1 MTPPGSAGSEPNAP
15 DARSRR
21 ERWALPIVFV
31 TMLIDFAGYTL
42 LVPLLPK
49 FANDLGASPFEVGLI
64 VTVYALTQLIFLP
77 MWGWASDRLGRR
89 PVILGSLAGTTFAYA
104 ILIYAVHTNSMPI
117 VYLSRVLAGF
127 FAASLGTAQAVVTDL
142 TPPSQRARGM
152 GVLGAAMGVGFV
164 IGPALGGIL
173 GQDDVRIPFAFVM
186 VVSFVNFCAAAFVLP
201 ESRPGDRAAW
211 NVAELARLLV
221 PTPLRLLLADHGR
234 RIGLYLYLFFHLFT
248 AFAALES
255 MFALFL
261 LDRFDADARAAGF
274 VFAWIGVWMALTQ
287 GWLLGR
293 LSPMVGEWNL
303 AVGGL
308 VVQAFGMAAIP
319 LLHSIDGIYALAPV
333 VAIGNGL
340 SFPSLASLYSKAC
353 ASEKAGELLGQ
364 SQSMATTGRI
374 VGPMWAG
381 YTMGNLGGW
390 LEPRLPPGTR
400 IGGLEPAVF
409 ALGSCFL
416 IAGVLTLGAAA
427 ILLLARSTL
436 APDSCDEPLPEAAL
450 DGP

>member
-1 MTPPGSAGSEPNAP
+1 M
-15 DARSRR
+15 
-21 ERWALPIVFV
+21 PIVFV

-42 LVPLLPK
+42 LVPLLPA
-49 FANDLGASPFEVGLI
+49 FMDDLGATHFQVGLI

-77 MWGWASDRLGRR
+77 LWGWASDRLGRR
-89 PVILGSLAGTTFAYA
+89 PAILGSLAGTTVAYG
-104 ILIYAVHTNSMPI
+104 ILIYAVYDNSMWW
-117 VYLSRVLAGF
+117 VYVSRVLAGF
-127 FAASLGTAQAVVTDL
+127 FASSLGTAQAVVADL

-152 GVLGAAMGVGFV
+152 GILGAAMGIGFV
-164 IGPALGGIL
+164 IGPALGGVL
-173 GQDDVRIPFAFVM
+173 GQEDVRIPFAFVM
-186 VVSFVNFCAAAFVLP
+186 LVSFVNFTAAAFVLP
-201 ESRPGDRAAW
+201 ESRPGDRAPW
-211 NVAELARLLV
+211 RGSEVARLLV
-221 PTPLRLLLADHGR
+221 PTPLKLMVASQGR

-261 LDRFDADARAAGF
+261 LERFDADARSAGF
-274 VFAWIGVWMALTQ
+274 VFAWIGIWMALTQ

-293 LSPMVGEWNL
+293 MTPTFGEWNL
-303 AVGGL
+303 SIGGL
-308 VVQAFGMAAIP
+308 TVMALGLAVLP
-319 LLHSIDGIYALAPV
+319 FVHSLDGVYALAPV

-353 ASEKAGELLGQ
+353 AADNAGELLGQ

-400 IGGLEPAVF
+400 IVGLDPATF
-409 ALGSCFL
+409 SLGACFL
-416 IAGVLTLGAAA
+416 IAGLLTLMAAA
-427 ILLLARSTL
+427 LLVLARQTL
-436 APDSCDEPLPEAAL
+436 APDASAETAPSAPPTADETP
-450 DGP
+450 G

>member
-1 MTPPGSAGSEPNAP
+1 M
-15 DARSRR
+15 
-21 ERWALPIVFV
+21 PIVFV

-49 FANDLGASPFEVGLI
+49 FAKELDATPFEVGLI

-77 MWGWASDRLGRR
+77 VWGWASDRLGRR
-89 PVILGSLAGTTFAYA
+89 PAILGSLFGTTVAYG
-104 ILIYAVHTNSMPI
+104 ILIYAVYANSMWW
-117 VYLSRVLAGF
+117 VYFSRVLAGF
-127 FAASLGTAQAVVTDL
+127 FASSLGTAQAVVTDL

-152 GVLGAAMGVGFV
+152 GVLGAAMGIGFV

-186 VVSFVNFCAAAFVLP
+186 AVSFFNFTAALFVLP
-201 ESRPGDRAAW
+201 ESRPGDRAPW
-211 NVAELARLLV
+211 RRAELARLLV
-221 PTPLRLLLADHGR
+221 PTPFKVMLASHGR
-234 RIGLYLYLFFHLFT
+234 RIGVYLYLFFHLFT

-274 VFAWIGVWMALTQ
+274 VFAWIGIWMALTQ

-293 LSPMVGEWNL
+293 MTPAFGEWNL
-303 AVGGL
+303 SVGGL
-308 VVQAFGMAAIP
+308 TVMALGLAVLPFVQS
-319 LLHSIDGIYALAPV
+319 LDGVYALAPV

-353 ASEKAGELLGQ
+353 AADNAGELLGQ

-390 LEPRLPPGTR
+390 LEPRLPAGTHVA
-400 IGGLEPAVF
+400 GLDLATF
-409 ALGSCFL
+409 SLGACFL
-416 IAGVLTLGAAA
+416 IAGILTLLAAA
-427 ILLLARSTL
+427 ILVLARRTL
-436 APDSCDEPLPEAAL
+436 APDASAESAPSAPPAPDETP
-450 DGP
+450 G

>member
-1 MTPPGSAGSEPNAP
+1 MS
-15 DARSRR
+15 
-21 ERWALPIVFV
+21 IVFM

-49 FANDLGASPFEVGLI
+49 FMSDLDASHLEVGLI

-77 MWGWASDRLGRR
+77 VWGWASDRLGRR
-89 PVILGSLAGTTFAYA
+89 PAILGSLAGTTVAYG
-104 ILIYAVHTNSMPI
+104 ILIYAVYADSMWW
-117 VYLSRVLAGF
+117 VYFSRVLAGF
-127 FAASLGTAQAVVTDL
+127 FASSLGTAQAVVTDL

-152 GVLGAAMGVGFV
+152 GVLGAAMGIGFV

-173 GQDDVRIPFAFVM
+173 GQEDVRIPFAFVM
-186 VVSFVNFCAAAFVLP
+186 AVSFLNCCVAAFVLP
-201 ESRPGDRAAW
+201 ESRPGDRAPWRAS
-211 NVAELARLLV
+211 ELARLLV
-221 PTPLRLLLADHGR
+221 PTPIRLLAANHGR

-261 LDRFDADARAAGF
+261 LERFGADVRAAGF
-274 VFAWIGVWMALTQ
+274 VFAWIGIWMALTQ

-293 LSPMVGEWNL
+293 VSPIVGEWNL
-303 AVGGL
+303 AVVGL
-308 VVQAFGMAAIP
+308 TIMALGLAVLP
-319 LLHSIDGIYALAPV
+319 FVPSLHGVYALAPV

-353 ASEKAGELLGQ
+353 GADQAGELLGQ

-390 LEPRLPPGTR
+390 LATRLPPGTR

-409 ALGSCFL
+409 GLGSCFL
-416 IAGVLTLGAAA
+416 IAGLLTLLAVVILVAAH
-427 ILLLARSTL
+427 RTL
-436 APDSCDEPLPEAAL
+436 APDPLEEGLAEPAL
-450 DGP
+450 DRR

>member
-1 MTPPGSAGSEPNAP
+1 MGSETHAP
-15 DARSRR
+15 DTRSRR
-21 ERWALPIVFV
+21 ERWALSIVFA

-42 LVPLLPK
+42 LVPLLPA
-49 FANDLGASPFEVGLI
+49 FMNDLHASHFEVGLI

-77 MWGWASDRLGRR
+77 VWGWASDRLGRR
-89 PVILGSLAGTTFAYA
+89 PAILGSLAGTTVAYG
-104 ILIYAVHTNSMPI
+104 ILIYAVYAESMSW
-117 VYLSRVLAGF
+117 VYVSRVLAGF
-127 FAASLGTAQAVVTDL
+127 FASSLGTAQAVVTDL

-152 GVLGAAMGVGFV
+152 GVLGAAMGIGFV

-173 GQDDVRIPFAFVM
+173 GRDDVRIPFAFVM
-186 VVSFVNFCAAAFVLP
+186 VVSFLNFCVAMFVLP
-201 ESRPGDRAAW
+201 ESRPGDRAPWRAS
-211 NVAELARLLV
+211 ELARLLV
-221 PTPLRLLLADHGR
+221 PTPLRLLAANHGR

-261 LDRFDADARAAGF
+261 LERFGADVRAAGF
-274 VFAWIGVWMALTQ
+274 VFAWIGIWMALTQ

-293 LSPMVGEWNL
+293 MSPIVGEWNL

-308 VVQAFGMAAIP
+308 TVMALGLAVLP
-319 LLHSIDGIYALAPV
+319 FVPSLDGVYALAPV

-353 ASEKAGELLGQ
+353 GADQAGELLGQ

-390 LEPRLPPGTR
+390 LATRLPPGTR

-409 ALGSCFL
+409 GLGSCFL
-416 IAGVLTLGAAA
+416 IAGLLTLAAVA
-427 ILLLARSTL
+427 ILLAAHRTL
-436 APDSCDEPLPEAAL
+436 APDPFEDGLAEPAL
-450 DGP
+450 DRR